1 VIGPLDVAL
10 QVADALDRCQL
21 RYLVGGSLA
30 SSTAGEPRSTL
41 DIDIVVSIAESDVD
55 CLLRALGAE
64 FYADADAFGCAVQHR
79 SSVNIIHQPSAI
91 KVDLF
96 VAGGTPLDDEQLN
109 RRRLLQVKAD
119 PARYLYFHTPEDILL
134 QKLRWYRSGGEQ
146 SDRQW
151 RDALGIIVVQAG
163 SLDVGYLRRQAEV
176 IEVVD
181 LLDRAFAAVGR
192 K

>member
-64 FYADADAFGCAVQHR
+64 FYADADAFGRAVQHR

-96 VAGGTPLDDEQLN
+96 IAGGTPLDDEQLS
-109 RRRLLQVKAD
+109 RRRLLQVKSD

-134 QKLRWYRSGGEQ
+134 ETSKGCSRISAHAHRSSMIWVEP
-146 SDRQW
+146 SRS
-151 RDALGIIVVQAG
+151 RNAH
-163 SLDVGYLRRQAEV
+163 R
-176 IEVVD
+176 
-181 LLDRAFAAVGR
+181 
-192 K
+192 